1 MTTLQSLTC
10 RNALQ
15 YLCSTTSDALC
26 IIDEAGIIRSVN
38 HASENIFGYRQEQV
52 IGQSLTVLVPAFD
65 TSLLRD
71 DDHTSLTHMV
81 TGVHE
86 TGNTFAGEMF
96 ISTFMIE
103 EMPYHLVILR
113 DLSSHVIAV
122 DTVDLSPRQQ
132 QVLKLVVEGYTS
144 REIAEQLIISI
155 KTVETHRANIM
166 QKFGVRNVS
175 SLVRAALEMAIV

>member
-1 MTTLQSLTC
+1 MTKNQSFTC

-15 YLCSTTSDALC
+15 HLCSTTSDVLC
-26 IIDEAGIIRSVN
+26 IVDEVGMIRSIN
-38 HASENIFGYRQEQV
+38 RAGKTTFGYRQEDMT
-52 IGQSLTVLVPAFD
+52 GQPLAMLIPTFD
-65 TSLLRD
+65 TGLLRD
-71 DDHTSLTHMV
+71 NDQTSLTHMV
-81 TGVHE
+81 TGVHRN
-86 TGNTFAGEMF
+86 GNTFAGEMF
-96 ISTFMIE
+96 VSSFSVDDSA
-103 EMPYHLVILR
+103 YHLIILR
-113 DLSSHVIAV
+113 DLSSSVVIA

-175 SLVRAALEMAIV
+175 SLVRAAMEMALI